1 MKIQIEKRQE
11 FVIDVKLR
19 KEQCG
24 LYLQFLNIHKATAEN
39 ECGELVYNFNTY
51 ACQITSDSFFLDPGT
66 YFINFLDVVSLHHPL
81 VTVDWVIRSPSP
93 LTTVSMDF
101 VIIPFKTAIQSVQ
114 EVVLKYGKSE
124 KYENGNLIVYTYTN
138 ANCFLIMADNLY
150 KWTHIRYNA
159 TLLSDKEGVYS
170 GSMLKQTS
178 WVPISPR
185 TRSFV
190 AFLNHIELG
199 VSTSQI
205 KLEYC
210 LSSWFM
216 KWLNWI
222 DASIFSENFELAI
235 SI

>member
-1 MKIQIEKRQE
+1 
-11 FVIDVKLR
+11 
-19 KEQCG
+19 
-24 LYLQFLNIHKATAEN
+24 
-39 ECGELVYNFNTY
+39 
-51 ACQITSDSFFLDPGT
+51 
-66 YFINFLDVVSLHHPL
+66 
-81 VTVDWVIRSPSP
+81 
-93 LTTVSMDF
+93 MDF

-150 KWTHIRYNA
+150 KWTHIRYKWVKINYQLIAIIDFLKISSA
-159 TLLSDKEGVYS
+159 TMLSDKEGVYS

-199 VSTSQI
+199 VPTSQI
-205 KLEYC
+205 KLEVHIHFLWFSLNIQKILHI
-210 LSSWFM
+210 LS
-216 KWLNWI
+216 
-222 DASIFSENFELAI
+222 
-235 SI
+235 